1 MIKSFILRL
10 AQYIFYAVG
19 IRWIEAKHQTE
30 SQCEGLGGVAMLEEL
45 GQLVTGEQ
53 I

>member
-19 IRWIEAKHQTE
+19 IRWIEAKHGTE
-30 SQCEGLGGVAMLEEL
+30 SQCERLGGVRIMEEL

>member
-19 IRWIEAKHQTE
+19 IRWIEAKHNIE
-30 SQCEGLGGVAMLEEL
+30 SQCEGLDRVAMLEEL